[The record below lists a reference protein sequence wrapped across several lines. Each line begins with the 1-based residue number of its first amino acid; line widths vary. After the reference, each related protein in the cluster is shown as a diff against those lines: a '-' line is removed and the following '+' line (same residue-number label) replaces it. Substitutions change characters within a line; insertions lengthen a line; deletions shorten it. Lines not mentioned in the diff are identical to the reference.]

1 MSAPAHDSAT
11 LAARLQGDLEGPTVP
26 IRRLASAAG
35 AGPDAV
41 VVVAD
46 ADDLGRALANGAA
59 AVVLS
64 RSLARGDPPACA
76 AIRVDDPRLALA
88 QLSALFDRRPDVPPG
103 VHATA
108 VVAVDASLGED
119 VAVGPHSV
127 VEAGAEIGPGTRIGP
142 HCTIHAG
149 TRLGRACRL
158 HAGVVVYDGVTL
170 GERVELHSGCV
181 IGADGFGYAAGGGG
195 ARKIHHLGGVVIG
208 DDVEIGAN
216 SAVDRGTLD
225 PTVIGPRTKID
236 NHCQIGHNVTIGSD
250 CLIAGMTGVAG
261 SSSVGDRT
269 ILGGYVAVADHV
281 AIGADVRIAGRA
293 GVTKD
298 VPDGETW
305 AGFPAQPYRRWVRG
319 LYLQSRLERIWQAV
333 KGRDAER

>member
-1 MSAPAHDSAT
+1 MTAPAYDSAT
-11 LAARLQGDLEGPTVP
+11 LATELQGVAEGPSV
-26 IRRLASAAG
+26 IVRRLASADG

-41 VVVAD
+41 VVVAGG
-46 ADDLGRALANGAA
+46 DDLARALANGAA
-59 AVVLS
+59 AVVLP
-64 RSLARGDPPACA
+64 RALALADPPACT
-76 AIRVDDPRLALA
+76 AIRVDDPRRALA

-108 VVAVDASLGED
+108 VVAADASLGED

-142 HCTIHAG
+142 HCTIGAG
-149 TRLGRACRL
+149 THLGSACRL
-158 HAGVVVYDGVTL
+158 HAGVVVYDGVVL

-181 IGADGFGYAAGGGG
+181 IGADGFGYAAGDGG
-195 ARKIHHLGGVVIG
+195 ATKIHHLGGVVIG

-216 SAVDRGTLD
+216 CAVDRGTLD
-225 PTVIGPRTKID
+225 PTRIGPRSKID
-236 NHCQIGHNVTIGSD
+236 NHCQIGHNVAIGSD
-250 CLIAGMTGVAG
+250 CLIAGMTGIGG

-281 AIGADVRIAGRA
+281 TIGADVRIAGRA

-319 LYLQSRLERIWQAV
+319 LYLQGKLERIWQVV

>member
-1 MSAPAHDSAT
+1 MTAPTHDSAT
-11 LAARLQGDLEGPTVP
+11 LAARLLGDLEGPTVP
-26 IRRLASAAG
+26 VDRLASADG

-41 VVVAD
+41 VVVAG
-46 ADDLGRALANGAA
+46 ADDLARAVANGAA
-59 AVVLS
+59 AVVLP
-64 RSLARGDPPACA
+64 RALALPHPPACA
-76 AIRVDDPRLALA
+76 AIRVDDPRRALA
-88 QLSALFDRRPDVPPG
+88 QLSALFDGRPEAPPG

-108 VVAVDASLGED
+108 VVAADASLGDD

-127 VEAGAEIGPGTRIGP
+127 VEAGAEIGAGTRIGP
-142 HCTIHAG
+142 HCTIGAG
-149 TRLGRACRL
+149 ARLGRACRL

-170 GERVELHSGCV
+170 GDRVELHSGCV
-181 IGADGFGYAAGGGG
+181 VGADGFGYAAGEGG
-195 ARKIHHLGGVVIG
+195 ASKIHHLGGVVIG

-225 PTVIGPRTKID
+225 PTRIGPRTKID

-250 CLIAGMTGVAG
+250 CLIAGMTGIAG

-269 ILGGYVAVADHV
+269 VLGGYVAVADHV

-319 LYLQSRLERIWQAV
+319 LYLQGKLERIWRVV
-333 KGRDAER
+333 KGSDAER

>member
-1 MSAPAHDSAT
+1 MNPHAYDSVT
-11 LAARLQGDLEGPTVP
+11 LATSLQGRHEGPAVP
-26 IRRLASAAG
+26 LRRLASPAG
-35 AGPDAV
+35 AGPGAV
-41 VVVAD
+41 VVAPD
-46 ADDLGRALANGAA
+46 AASLTIALAGAPA
-59 AVVLS
+59 AVVLPHD
-64 RSLARGDPPACA
+64 LALPEPPPCSAV
-76 AIRVDDPRLALA
+76 RVDDPRLALA
-88 QLSALFDRRPDVPPG
+88 QLSALFDRRPAEPAG
-103 VHATA
+103 VHPTA
-108 VVAVDASLGED
+108 VVAADAALGD
-119 VAVGPHSV
+119 GVAVGPHSV
-127 VEAGAEIGPGTRIGP
+127 VEAGAVIAAGTRIGS
-142 HCTIHAG
+142 HCSLGAG
-149 TRLGRACRL
+149 TVLGRDCRL
-158 HAGVVVYDGVTL
+158 HAGVTLYDGVTL

-181 IGADGFGYAAGGGG
+181 VGADGFGYAAGPGG
-195 ARKIHHLGGVVIG
+195 AAKIHHLGGVIIG

-225 PTVIGPRTKID
+225 PTRIGPRSKID

-250 CLIAGMTGVAG
+250 CLIAGMTGIAG

-319 LYLQSRLERIWQAV
+319 LYLQGRLERIWQAV
-333 KGRDAER
+333 KGRDAQP

>member
-1 MSAPAHDSAT
+1 MTAPAYDSAT
-11 LAARLQGDLEGPTVP
+11 LATKLQGAVEGPTAFV
-26 IRRLASAAG
+26 RRLASADG
-35 AGPDAV
+35 AGPDTV
-41 VVVAD
+41 VVVAT
-46 ADDLGRALANGAA
+46 ADDLARALANGAA
-59 AVVLS
+59 AVVLP
-64 RSLARGDPPACA
+64 RALELADPPSCA
-76 AIRVDDPRLALA
+76 AIRVDDPRRALAL
-88 QLSALFDRRPDVPPG
+88 LSALFDRRPDAPPG

-108 VVAVDASLGED
+108 VVAADASLGED
-119 VAVGPHSV
+119 VAIGPHSV
-127 VEAGAEIGPGTRIGP
+127 IEAGAEIGPGTRIGP
-142 HCTIHAG
+142 HCTIGAG
-149 TRLGRACRL
+149 THLGRACRL
-158 HAGVVVYDGVTL
+158 HAGVVVYDGVVL

-181 IGADGFGYAAGGGG
+181 VGADGFGYAPGDGG
-195 ARKIHHLGGVVIG
+195 ASKIHHLGGVVIG

-225 PTVIGPRTKID
+225 PTRIGSRSKID
-236 NHCQIGHNVTIGSD
+236 NHCQIGHNVVIGSD
-250 CLIAGMTGVAG
+250 CLIAGMTGIGG

-281 AIGADVRIAGRA
+281 TIGADVRIAGRA

-319 LYLQSRLERIWQAV
+319 LYLLGRLERIWQAV

>member
-1 MSAPAHDSAT
+1 MSADAYDSAD
-11 LAARLQGDLEGPTVP
+11 LAARLQGSLEGPIVH
-26 IRRLASAAG
+26 IRRFASADS

-41 VVVAD
+41 VVVSG
-46 ADDLGRALANGAA
+46 ADDLARALANGAA
-59 AVVLS
+59 AVVV
-64 RSLARGDPPACA
+64 ARGQPPVLSEACA
-76 AIRVDDPRLALA
+76 AIRVDDPRRALA
-88 QLSALFDRRPDVPPG
+88 QLSTLFDRRPLPGPG

-108 VVAVDASLGED
+108 VIAADASLGEN

-127 VEAGAEIGPGTRIGP
+127 VETGAVIGPRTRIGP
-142 HCTIHAG
+142 HCSIGAG
-149 TRLGRACRL
+149 ARLGDGCRL
-158 HAGVVVYDGVTL
+158 HAGVVVYDGVVL
-170 GERVELHSGCV
+170 GDRVELHSGCV
-181 IGADGFGYAAGGGG
+181 VGADGFGYAADESG
-195 ARKIHHLGGVVIG
+195 ARKIHQLGGVSIG

-225 PTVIGPRTKID
+225 PTRIGPRTKID

-250 CLIAGMTGVAG
+250 CLIAGMTGIAG

-319 LYLQSRLERIWQAV
+319 LYLQGKLERIWQAV
-333 KGRDAER
+333 KARDAER